1 MKNILTE
8 TDKQLHILAC
18 YAITLIIAMAFRR
31 YGYEVLDSSLL
42 GWMVAFVVGAS
53 KEIYDEKKYKGADV
67 RDWIADIIGYTSGAF
82 TAWVLL
88 T

>member
-1 MKNILTE
+1 M
-8 TDKQLHILAC
+8 
-18 YAITLIIAMAFRR
+18 
-31 YGYEVLDSSLL
+31 LDSSLL